1 MKFKQFVTADGRV
14 VDVIEGVRWAATG
27 EQGIIVDGLFIVAPD
42 LTRAE
47 GSARLGAR
55 MKELVTSREAATAR
69 EALRIA
75 LAENPDAARVYC
87 TTP

>member
-1 MKFKQFVTADGRV
+1 MMFRKIVTADGRKFDV
-14 VDVIEGVRWAATG
+14 VEDVKWAKTG
-27 EQGIIVDGLFIVAPD
+27 ERGILVDGLFIVAPD

-47 GSARLGAR
+47 AGARLGAR
-55 MKELVTSREAATAR
+55 MKELVVTREAPTVR

-87 TTP
+87 GTQ